1 MAAADAT
8 AESWRGGIPCIFAL
22 APDEL
27 VTLVPPRPY
36 CMCLP
41 RQSLLPLAADVVRKH
56 FEPFAPP
63 MGAANLWFE
72 AEGTPLRWQMPIG
85 VLYDLLCGEEAATRH
100 ELPWRITV
108 HFASFPTGDVLRAT
122 VREAESVLMNN
133 LKESTFLRCGSA
145 MPAMQLDAASQT
157 ALVAALAIATD
168 PDAAYAQYRP
178 VAASVDDAVNTH
190 RAREVKEKSRVAT
203 HRIPFRACVAI
214 DEWRQIPIDAVSP
227 ATGEEAT
234 LREALARMLPS
245 LFGGDG
251 ADAAE
256 AGGGDGGGGGGG
268 GSAGGAEPK
277 VLVQGLAVPL
287 NVSLAWLYDA
297 CRHPDGWLY
306 ASVKLKAPA
315 AEEEA
320 IAQTDAAKGSTSA
333 SVPSPDSEGA
343 AAPADS
349 AAS

>member
-8 AESWRGGIPCIFAL
+8 AESRGGIPCIFAL

-41 RQSLLPLAADVVRKH
+41 RHRCCRWQQTLFASTEPLARRWALQ
-56 FEPFAPP
+56 P
-63 MGAANLWFE
+63 WFE

-85 VLYDLLCGEEAATRH
+85 VLYDLLQRGRCNAPRAAMGITH
-100 ELPWRITV
+100 FVLPYWRRA
-108 HFASFPTGDVLRAT
+108 ASDGARSRIGAD
-122 VREAESVLMNN
+122 EQSEGG
-133 LKESTFLRCGSA
+133 TFLRCGSA

-157 ALVAALAIATD
+157 ALVAALANATD
-168 PDAAYAQYRP
+168 LDAAYAQYRP
-178 VAASVDDAVNTH
+178 VAVSVDDAVNTH
-190 RAREVKEKSRVAT
+190 RTREVKEKSRVAT

-245 LFGGDG
+245 LFGGEG
-251 ADAAE
+251 ANAAE

-268 GSAGGAEPK
+268 GSASGAEPT
-277 VLVQGLAVPL
+277 VLVQGLAVPP
-287 NVSLAWLYDA
+287 NVSRVADA

-306 ASVKLKAPA
+306 ASVKLKRQ
-315 AEEEA
+315 
-320 IAQTDAAKGSTSA
+320 AQTDEAKGSTSA

-343 AAPADS
+343 GAPADS